1 VLAPS
6 CDQRSARSA
15 RFLWIGP
22 QRNLGGGRPPNS
34 ITVNTP
40 DVATPT
46 TFATL
51 ALDEWFEDRATES
64 FWLRIVSAI
73 GLPPADMQALVA
85 RKSLHLFAGGPLVIA
100 YGKMNDFK
108 LPVFHFVVYAA
119 EDGAAVMYSHLNEL
133 ELPSMNV
140 WFLATSLRTKDGMSF
155 DGESK
160 ATLDRASAL
169 VQLHIGRNVLR
180 DIVFDGSVNGLTG
193 RISVASRAIR
203 TPDAADGPASHERL
217 WEALNELRDPMVALP
232 REKRE
237 RLFRSLEF
245 IEKAILNGSA
255 RNGSKRYPT

>member
-1 VLAPS
+1 
-6 CDQRSARSA
+6 
-15 RFLWIGP
+15 
-22 QRNLGGGRPPNS
+22 LGGGRPPNS

-119 EDGAAVMYSHLNEL
+119 EDGAAVMYSH
-133 ELPSMNV
+133 
-140 WFLATSLRTKDGMSF
+140 GMSF